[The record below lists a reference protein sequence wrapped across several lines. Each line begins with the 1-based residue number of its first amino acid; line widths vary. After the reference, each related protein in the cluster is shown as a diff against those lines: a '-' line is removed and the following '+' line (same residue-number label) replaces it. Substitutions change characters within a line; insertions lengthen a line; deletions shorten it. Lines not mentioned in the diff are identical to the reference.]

1 MFPIVLREIS
11 VLTVWLDLL
20 SHLLAGIFHS
30 SNSFFSLQTIPN
42 PIFSFCWQTPK
53 SVVSAT
59 EQESLCGK

>member
-30 SNSFFSLQTIPN
+30 SNSFFPYKPSQT
-42 PIFSFCWQTPK
+42 Q
-53 SVVSAT
+53 A
-59 EQESLCGK
+59 